1 MMNDGKRYKNLSGY
15 LRETFGGKVAKLSI
29 DGGFSCPNRDGHKGD
44 RGCIFCGE
52 SGAGEFASKSG
63 TLEKQLNEQI
73 DLLSQKWKT
82 DKYIAYFQSFTNTY
96 APVHKL
102 REIFEPVLRH
112 PGVVGLAIA
121 TRPDCLPDDVLE
133 YLADLNTRTYLWVEL
148 GLQTIHEDTASLIRR
163 GYPLKTYEEAIEAL
177 RSRNIKTVTHLIIGL
192 PHETRE
198 QILQSAMYLAKTET
212 WGVKLHSMYIQKDTD
227 LYEMYLREPF
237 PLMTRDE
244 YVELV
249 TEIIAILPEEMVVHR
264 ITGDGDRTLLHE
276 PQWSKDKLKVIA
288 SIDRR
293 LKDLHIRQG
302 SGIGL

>member
-1 MMNDGKRYKNLSGY
+1 MMTDGKRYNNLSGY
-15 LRETFGGKVAKLSI
+15 LRQVFGGKVAKLSI

-52 SGAGEFASKSG
+52 RGAGEFASRAG

-96 APVHKL
+96 APVDKL
-102 REIFEPVLRH
+102 KEIFEPLLKH
-112 PGVVGLAIA
+112 PGVVGIAIA

-133 YLADLNTRTYLWVEL
+133 YLADLNRRTYLWVEL
-148 GLQTIHEDTASLIRR
+148 GLQTIHEDTAKLIRR

-177 RSRNIKTVTHLIIGL
+177 RNRNIKTVTHLIIGL
-192 PHETRE
+192 PNETRE
-198 QILQSAMYLAKTET
+198 QILQSAIYVAKTGT
-212 WGVKLHSMYIQKDTD
+212 WGIKLHSMYIQKDTD

-237 PLMTRDE
+237 PLMTREE

-249 TEIIAILPEEMVVHR
+249 TEIVAILPEEMVVHR

-276 PQWSKDKLKVIA
+276 PQWSRDKLKVIA
-288 SIDRR
+288 SIDKR
-293 LKDLHIRQG
+293 LKELHIRQG